1 MRCAPRTRKPG
12 PGACW
17 RPPTEGTTRWG
28 WRRWRWPKKVSRP
41 AKRRSRSSR
50 PTGPRRCYRRILLPT
65 TGQRISI
72 GKQERETTEKLSLSI
87 SINPGVIMRRYLFL
101 AVASTFLTI
110 SPAHSPGA
118 AEITPEQRKAI
129 ETIIHDY
136 LMQNPDVLIDSLR
149 EAEAKANS
157 DSEIKAAQVLRDR
170 RREVFDDPAT
180 PVGGNP
186 QGDVTVVEF
195 FDYRCPYCKQ
205 VHPAI
210 QKLLDQDH
218 KLRFVYKEFPVL
230 GEQSDIAAHAA
241 LAARLQGKYES
252 FHNALMAAK
261 GQISEELVYRIA
273 GSIGLDVDR
282 L

>member
-1 MRCAPRTRKPG
+1 MRLYLVLFALACAFLV
-12 PGACW
+12 GA
-17 RPPTEGTTRWG
+17 
-28 WRRWRWPKKVSRP
+28 
-41 AKRRSRSSR
+41 
-50 PTGPRRCYRRILLPT
+50 
-65 TGQRISI
+65 
-72 GKQERETTEKLSLSI
+72 
-87 SINPGVIMRRYLFL
+87 
-101 AVASTFLTI
+101 
-110 SPAHSPGA
+110 PAHVVGA

-129 ETIIHDY
+129 EAIIHDY
-136 LMQNPDVLIDSLR
+136 LVRNPDVLIDALR

-157 DSEIKAAQVLRDR
+157 DTEIKAAQVLRDR

-186 QGDVTVVEF
+186 QGDVTMVEF

-210 QKLLDQDH
+210 QKLLDQDR

-241 LAARLQGKYES
+241 LAARLQGKYEP

-282 L
+282 LKHDMTDPEIDRALSANRSLAKALELRGTPGFIIGDHIIPGAIDLDALKSMVADARKQ